1 MIFLID
7 FWDTAGQ
14 EKFQSMHPSY
24 YHQAHACILVFDA
37 TRKNTYKNLANWY
50 AEMRKYRP
58 SIPCISAVNKIDGEY
73 PIPWFSNL
81 WIFQRDF
88 QFFEFFLYL
97 TQLFLTTHQTLL
109 SENPEITSKSF
120 AFCTKN
126 DIPLHYVSASDGTN
140 VVKLFNEAIEKAVE
154 YKKNPV
160 DIEDQILE
168 ELENFD
174 DFWTIA
180 LFIFIH
186 NFTLSLC
193 FCQ

>member
-1 MIFLID
+1 M
-7 FWDTAGQ
+7 
-14 EKFQSMHPSY
+14 
-24 YHQAHACILVFDA
+24 
-37 TRKNTYKNLANWY
+37 
-50 AEMRKYRP
+50 
-58 SIPCISAVNKIDGEY
+58 
-73 PIPWFSNL
+73 
-81 WIFQRDF
+81 
-88 QFFEFFLYL
+88 
-97 TQLFLTTHQTLL
+97 
-109 SENPEITSKSF
+109 
-120 AFCTKN
+120 
-126 DIPLHYVSASDGTN
+126 HYVSASDGTN

-193 FCQ
+193 FFQ

>member
-1 MIFLID
+1 
-7 FWDTAGQ
+7 
-14 EKFQSMHPSY
+14 MHPSY

-58 SIPCISAVNKIDGEY
+58 SIPCISAVNKIDG
-73 PIPWFSNL
+73 NKL
-81 WIFQRDF
+81 KLQFQIK
-88 QFFEFFLYL
+88 QSLNFFF
-97 TQLFLTTHQTLL
+97 T
-109 SENPEITSKSF
+109 ENPEITSKSF

-174 DFWTIA
+174 DF
-180 LFIFIH
+180 
-186 NFTLSLC
+186 
-193 FCQ
+193 